1 MRLVST
7 GASFSGTKH
16 RADEHPWVIGEW
28 ASGQV
33 GTGPHPGTTK
43 LRWGG
48 KGGRGVEKGVLVL
61 GFGNTSNH
69 LKCREE
75 GPGRAREAHSRP
87 RGTEKS
93 LDPAPFGMSP
103 TRLRF
108 ICCMHDCH

>member
-16 RADEHPWVIGEW
+16 RADERPWVIGEW

-48 KGGRGVEKGVLVL
+48 KGGRGVEKGGLVPGL
-61 GFGNTSNH
+61 GNTSNN
-69 LKCREE
+69 LKCGEE

-87 RGTEKS
+87 RRTE
-93 LDPAPFGMSP
+93 
-103 TRLRF
+103 
-108 ICCMHDCH
+108 